1 MAKQKTKRVV
11 TRYRR
16 LSLNPFSSKSMT
28 LQEAVSEAMRA
39 EIDGVKLKDDYGLRE
54 CAELSHTTDTFV
66 LADPKIEDEFFFCE
80 LARFEKGA
88 NIPLCWGSKVNPG
101 ALVIGQQV
109 PGQDREALLG
119 VLEFMIIGNEV
130 VLIESGGLRTSRLEE
145 YLTWLLKERAGTVA
159 SGSHVILET
168 EFEISTVKGAAISDV
183 KEVSL
188 RPISLKEGEG
198 RPIPDAMEHRDAKD
212 TTKIDVARQILE
224 LMGNTEADIDELIGE
239 VPADGDVLL
248 RLSLLFKK
256 GRGKDAIQPATASAR
271 QMFRNMDDNSIELK
285 GRDGKTVGKMTTIFR
300 ETSVKLVGSIID
312 MTDAARVLWESYEY
326 WRAKGKTGNAEQG

>member
-1 MAKQKTKRVV
+1 MAKQKSKQIV

-16 LSLNPFSSKSMT
+16 LSMSPFASKSTT
-28 LQEAVSEAMRA
+28 LQEAVSEAMQS
-39 EIDGVKLKDDYGLRE
+39 EIAGTKLKNNYVLRE
-54 CAELSHTTDTFV
+54 CATLSHTTDTFV
-66 LADPKIEDEFFFCE
+66 LADPRIEDEFFFCE

-119 VLEFMIIGNEV
+119 VLQFMIIGNEV

-145 YLTWLLKERAGTVA
+145 YLTWLLKEQVG
-159 SGSHVILET
+159 SLPQGSHVILDT
-168 EFEISTVKGAAISDV
+168 EFEISTVKGAAISDI

-198 RPIPDAMEHRDAKD
+198 RPIPDSVEHRDAKD
-212 TTKIDVARQILE
+212 TTKVDVARQILE

-256 GRGKDAIQPATASAR
+256 GRGKDAVQAATASAR
-271 QMFRNMDDNSIELK
+271 QMFRNMDDDAIELK
-285 GRDGKTVGKMTTIFR
+285 ARMGKSWGR
-300 ETSVKLVGSIID
+300 
-312 MTDAARVLWESYEY
+312 
-326 WRAKGKTGNAEQG
+326 

>member
-1 MAKQKTKRVV
+1 MAKQKTKPIV

-16 LSLNPFSSKSMT
+16 LTMSPFTSKAVT
-28 LQEAVSEAMRA
+28 LQEAVSEAMQA
-39 EIDGVKLKDDYGLRE
+39 EVAGVKLKDNYVLRE
-54 CAELSHTTDTFV
+54 CTDLAHTTDTFV

-88 NIPLCWGSKVNPG
+88 NIPLCWGNKRNPG

-119 VLEFMIIGNEV
+119 VLQFMIVGNEV
-130 VLIESGGLRTSRLEE
+130 ILIESGGLRTGRLEE
-145 YLTWLLKERAGTVA
+145 YLTWLLKER
-159 SGSHVILET
+159 SGSIPNGSHILLET
-168 EFEISTVKGAAISDV
+168 EFEISTVGGATISDV

-198 RPIPDAMEHRDAKD
+198 RPIPDTMEQRDAKD
-212 TTKIDVARQILE
+212 TTKADVARQILE

-256 GRGKDAIQPATASAR
+256 GRGKGAVQPATASAR
-271 QMFRNMDDNSIELK
+271 QMFRNMDDDSIELK

-300 ETSVKLVGSIID
+300 ETSVKLIGSIID
-312 MTDAARVLWESYEY
+312 MQDAARVLWESYEY
-326 WRAKGKTGNAEQG
+326 WLAKGKIGHAS